1 MKKILVIED
10 GKDNA
15 LSKERF
21 TDESELQGYLRKY
34 PDLIPLEEVMD
45 NAPRLVCI
53 GEEVEIPSGYIDL
66 LFIDENGGLTIVETK
81 LARNPEI
88 RRKVIGQII
97 EYASHLSNWTV
108 DEIYKVASNFLGKR
122 LEEIMKES
130 WNVSSAERFRVNVV
144 DKLKKGEIRLIIA
157 VDEIVETLRTTVT
170 FLNEKSKFDI
180 LLLEVTSFNDSK
192 NRKILVPSIFGYA
205 RKEVI
210 TGGAPIDELTF
221 LSMCQ
226 QGGHSRAIE
235 LYDKIEKLLTRRQ
248 DNGDCLHWGAS
259 GYSYRMPRQ
268 GYNTPEM
275 PFVCNTNGDLTIRIS
290 IIDRSGQA
298 GQIYLE
304 RLLSIV
310 SVASDIGDY
319 RAQSEKTFSTDY
331 MTPKDIDVFISA
343 IEQLGLAFDE
353 ER

>member
-10 GKDNA
+10 GRDNA

-108 DEIYKVASNFLGKR
+108 DEVYKVASNFLGKR
-122 LEEIMKES
+122 LEEVMKES
-130 WNVSSAERFRVNVV
+130 WNVSSTERFRINVV

-170 FLNEKSKFDI
+170 FLNEKSK
-180 LLLEVTSFNDSK
+180 LTCPHK
-192 NRKILVPSIFGYA
+192 GY
-205 RKEVI
+205 
-210 TGGAPIDELTF
+210 
-221 LSMCQ
+221 
-226 QGGHSRAIE
+226 H
-235 LYDKIEKLLTRRQ
+235 
-248 DNGDCLHWGAS
+248 
-259 GYSYRMPRQ
+259 
-268 GYNTPEM
+268 
-275 PFVCNTNGDLTIRIS
+275 
-290 IIDRSGQA
+290 
-298 GQIYLE
+298 
-304 RLLSIV
+304 LLS
-310 SVASDIGDY
+310 
-319 RAQSEKTFSTDY
+319 
-331 MTPKDIDVFISA
+331 
-343 IEQLGLAFDE
+343 
-353 ER
+353 